1 MEKTSWSWA
10 QKGIIALFAA
20 MVACC
25 CVFLAGCAENSEEA
39 VRNVV
44 TTELDAVKNSDTETI
59 EAIAGD
65 SSEFQALSTYG
76 ISATDAYEAV
86 FNGFDYKIESVKV
99 DGDKAVVGVKLTAK
113 DLTKFQ
119 SALVEAAQ
127 NLAKDSSFTSMTT
140 QEMNQAIGKLVLD
153 TIKDLPTTE
162 TDTVELDVVKKDGKP
177 VATIQDGD
185 SVIFFNFRPD
195 RARQLTRAFCDKG
208 SIYLPRDE
216 EARAI
221 RSGFFLFLG
230 KWCIAIGQSGKS

>member
-86 FNGFDYKIESVKV
+86 FNGFD
-99 DGDKAVVGVKLTAK
+99 
-113 DLTKFQ
+113 
-119 SALVEAAQ
+119 
-127 NLAKDSSFTSMTT
+127 
-140 QEMNQAIGKLVLD
+140 
-153 TIKDLPTTE
+153 
-162 TDTVELDVVKKDGKP
+162 
-177 VATIQDGD
+177 
-185 SVIFFNFRPD
+185 
-195 RARQLTRAFCDKG
+195 
-208 SIYLPRDE
+208 
-216 EARAI
+216 
-221 RSGFFLFLG
+221 
-230 KWCIAIGQSGKS
+230 

>member
-1 MEKTSWSWA
+1 MSI
-10 QKGIIALFAA
+10 QKHEYSKSCYNYRHIKNDERSSHGENFVVMGTKGHHRAL
-20 MVACC
+20 CC
-25 CVFLAGCAENSEEA
+25 NGCLLCVFLAGCAENSEEA

-162 TDTVELDVVKKDGKP
+162 TDTVELDVVKKDGKWQLSNSAG
-177 VATIQDGD
+177 VALQEALFPS
-185 SVIFFNFRPD
+185 SVMNSM
-195 RARQLTRAFCDKG
+195 G
-208 SIYLPRDE
+208 N
-216 EARAI
+216 
-221 RSGFFLFLG
+221 
-230 KWCIAIGQSGKS
+230 

>member
-113 DLTKFQ
+113 D
-119 SALVEAAQ
+119 
-127 NLAKDSSFTSMTT
+127 SSFTSMTT

-162 TDTVELDVVKKDGKP
+162 TDTVELDVVKKDGKWQLSNSAG
-177 VATIQDGD
+177 VALQEALFPS
-185 SVIFFNFRPD
+185 SVMNSM
-195 RARQLTRAFCDKG
+195 G
-208 SIYLPRDE
+208 N
-216 EARAI
+216 
-221 RSGFFLFLG
+221 
-230 KWCIAIGQSGKS
+230 

>member
-119 SALVEAAQ
+119 SALGEAAQ

-162 TDTVELDVVKKDGKP
+162 TDTVELDVVKKDGKWQLSNSAG
-177 VATIQDGD
+177 VALQEALFPS
-185 SVIFFNFRPD
+185 SVMNSM
-195 RARQLTRAFCDKG
+195 G
-208 SIYLPRDE
+208 N
-216 EARAI
+216 
-221 RSGFFLFLG
+221 
-230 KWCIAIGQSGKS
+230 